1 MGKRMNVMGFTSLE
15 VRGAPLWTC
24 LIDPLVTLSPS
35 LIRYALHLWSFT
47 TQAKDTALQLVT
59 HSKTIDFPHI
69 EYMDF
74 IVFNER
80 KRRD

>member
-1 MGKRMNVMGFTSLE
+1 MGFTSLE

-59 HSKTIDFPHI
+59 HSKTIDFRIHGLYSFQLK
-69 EYMDF
+69 EK
-74 IVFNER
+74 
-80 KRRD
+80 KRLN